1 MKLNFSPKEQKFFIL
16 AALLCLFAAAGQV
29 PEKGRLADVLPAEGL
44 DKNSVVVLRDQTSL
58 DAHYYLA
65 DETVLGLGKETEA
78 VFARYRTGPGE
89 ALLLVVAYPSDE
101 EARRV
106 YERFGRDFFS
116 KKFDGKSPRTLE
128 KLETGDYA
136 AAVLARSVLIVVLEA
151 PDRKSCDE
159 LARRAEER
167 ALALF

>member
-1 MKLNFSPKEQKFFIL
+1 MQRACLFFIL
-16 AALLCLFAAAGQV
+16 AALLLSPLVAPGQV
-29 PEKGRLADVLPAEGL
+29 PERGRLRDILPDDGL
-44 DKNSVVVLRDQTSL
+44 DKTSIVVLRDQAAL
-58 DAHYYLA
+58 NAHYYLA

-78 VFARYRTGPGE
+78 VFARYRMGPGV
-89 ALLLVVAYPSDE
+89 ALLLVVAYPSDK

-106 YERFGRDFFS
+106 YEKFGKDFFS

-151 PDRKSCDE
+151 PDRKSCE
-159 LARRAEER
+159 ALIKQAEEKT
-167 ALALF
+167 LALF

>member
-1 MKLNFSPKEQKFFIL
+1 MRRARLFFIL
-16 AALLCLFAAAGQV
+16 AALLLSPLVAPGRV
-29 PEKGRLADVLPAEGL
+29 SETGRLADVLPAEGL
-44 DKNSVVVLRDQTSL
+44 DKSSVIVLRDQATL

-78 VFARYRTGPGE
+78 VFARYRMGPGV

-106 YERFGRDFFS
+106 YQRFGRDFFS
-116 KKFDGKSPRTLE
+116 KKFDGKSSRTLE
-128 KLETGDYA
+128 KLETGDHA

>member
-1 MKLNFSPKEQKFFIL
+1 MMRRTCLFFVL
-16 AALLCLFAAAGQV
+16 AALLFAPLAATAQV
-29 PEKGRLADVLPAEGL
+29 LEKGRIADVLPAEGL
-44 DKNSVVVLRDQTSL
+44 DKTSVVVVRDQATL
-58 DAHYYLA
+58 NAHYYLA
-65 DETVLGLGKETEA
+65 DETVLGLGKKTEA
-78 VFARYRTGPGE
+78 VFARYRTAAGA

-101 EARRV
+101 ESRRI
-106 YERFGRDFFS
+106 YEKFGKDFFS
-116 KKFDGKSPRTLE
+116 KTFDGKSSRTLE

-136 AAVLARSVLIVVLEA
+136 AAVLTRSVLIVVLEA

>member
-1 MKLNFSPKEQKFFIL
+1 MPRACLFFIL
-16 AALLCLFAAAGQV
+16 AAFLLAPLAATAQV
-29 PEKGRLADVLPAEGL
+29 SGKGRLADVLPAEGL
-44 DKNSVVVLRDQTSL
+44 DKSSVVVLRDQAAL

-65 DETVLGLGKETEA
+65 DETVLGLSDKTAA
-78 VFARYRTGPGE
+78 VFARYRTGPGV
-89 ALLLVVAYPSDE
+89 ALLLVVAYPSEDN
-101 EARRV
+101 ARRV
-106 YERFGRDFFS
+106 YEKFGQEFFS
-116 KKFDGKSPRTLE
+116 KAFDGKSPRTLE
-128 KLETGDYA
+128 KLETGDHA

>member
-1 MKLNFSPKEQKFFIL
+1 MRRICVLFVLAVLFLAPL
-16 AALLCLFAAAGQV
+16 AARAQV
-29 PEKGRLADVLPAEGL
+29 IKKARLRGVLPDDGL
-44 DKNSVVVLRDQTSL
+44 VKSSVVVFHDQATL

-78 VFARYRTGPGE
+78 VFARYRTAPR
-89 ALLLVVAYPSDE
+89 ATLLLVVAYPSDKA
-101 EARRV
+101 ARQV

-116 KKFDGKSPRTLE
+116 KRFDPKSPRFLE

-159 LARRAEER
+159 LARRVEEKT
-167 ALALF
+167 LALF

>member
-1 MKLNFSPKEQKFFIL
+1 MRKACLFFIL
-16 AALLCLFAAAGQV
+16 AALLLSPLAAMAQV
-29 PEKGRLADVLPAEGL
+29 LEKGRPRDVLPDDGL
-44 DKNSVVVLRDQTSL
+44 DKSSVVVFHDQAAL

-65 DETVLGLGKETEA
+65 DEGVLGLGSKTEA
-78 VFARYRTGPGE
+78 VFARYRTAPGT
-89 ALLLVVAYPSDE
+89 ALLLVVAYPSDKA
-101 EARRV
+101 ARQV

-116 KKFDGKSPRTLE
+116 KQFDGKSPRTLE
-128 KLETGDYA
+128 KLETGAYA

-159 LARRAEER
+159 LARRVEEK

>member
-1 MKLNFSPKEQKFFIL
+1 MRRACLFFIL
-16 AALLCLFAAAGQV
+16 AALLLSPLVAPGQV
-29 PEKGRLADVLPAEGL
+29 SEKGRLADVLPAEGL
-44 DKNSVVVLRDQTSL
+44 DKSSVVVLRDQASL

-78 VFARYRTGPGE
+78 VFARYRMGPGV

-106 YERFGRDFFS
+106 YEKFGKDFFS

>member
-1 MKLNFSPKEQKFFIL
+1 MKKTILLLTIAAVLLSPT
-16 AALLCLFAAAGQV
+16 AGPGQV
-29 PEKGRLADVLPAEGL
+29 PERGRLRDVLPAEGL
-44 DKNSVVVLRDQTSL
+44 DKSSVVVLRDQAAL
-58 DAHYYLA
+58 NAHYYLA
-65 DETVLGLGKETEA
+65 DETVLGFSKKTEA
-78 VFARYRTGPGE
+78 VFARYRTGPGV

-136 AAVLARSVLIVVLEA
+136 AAVLARSVLVVVLEA

>member
-1 MKLNFSPKEQKFFIL
+1 MQKTILLLTIAAVLLSP
-16 AALLCLFAAAGQV
+16 AAGPGQV
-29 PEKGRLADVLPAEGL
+29 PERGRLRDVLPAEGL
-44 DKNSVVVLRDQTSL
+44 DKSSVVVLRDQAAL
-58 DAHYYLA
+58 NAHYYLA
-65 DETVLGLGKETEA
+65 DETVLELSKKTEA
-78 VFARYRTGPGE
+78 VFARYRTGPGV
-89 ALLLVVAYPSDE
+89 ALLLVVVYPSDE

-116 KKFDGKSPRTLE
+116 KTFDGKSPRTLE

-136 AAVLARSVLIVVLEA
+136 AAVLARSVLVVVLEA
-151 PDRKSCDE
+151 PDRKSCDD

>member
-1 MKLNFSPKEQKFFIL
+1 MRKTCLFVIL
-16 AALLCLFAAAGQV
+16 AAFLLAPLAATAQV
-29 PEKGRLADVLPAEGL
+29 LEKGRLRDVLPAEGL
-44 DKNSVVVLRDQTSL
+44 DKSSVVVLPDQAAL
-58 DAHYYLA
+58 NVHYYLA
-65 DETVLGLGKETEA
+65 DETVLGLSDKTEA
-78 VFARYRTGPGE
+78 VFARYRTAPGV

-101 EARRV
+101 AARRV
-106 YERFGRDFFS
+106 YEKFGQDFFS
-116 KKFDGKSPRTLE
+116 KTFEGKSSRTLE

-151 PDRKSCDE
+151 PDRKSCDG

>member
-1 MKLNFSPKEQKFFIL
+1 MRRACLFFVL
-16 AALLCLFAAAGQV
+16 AALLFSSLVAPGQV
-29 PEKGRLADVLPAEGL
+29 PERGRLRDVLPAEGL
-44 DKNSVVVLRDQTSL
+44 DKSSVVVLRDQASL

-65 DETVLGLGKETEA
+65 DETVLGLGEKTEA
-78 VFARYRTGPGE
+78 VFARYRTDPGV

-101 EARRV
+101 EARRI
-106 YERFGRDFFS
+106 YEKFGKDFFS

-136 AAVLARSVLIVVLEA
+136 AAVLARSVLIIVLEA